1 MLYAKTELGNLA
13 TAGRHNLSNLGLA
26 ADGKR
31 IEKKQ
36 VII

>member
-1 MLYAKTELGNLA
+1 MLYAKTELGDLA
-13 TAGRHNLSNLGLA
+13 TTGRYNLGLA

-31 IEKKQ
+31 IEKEQ